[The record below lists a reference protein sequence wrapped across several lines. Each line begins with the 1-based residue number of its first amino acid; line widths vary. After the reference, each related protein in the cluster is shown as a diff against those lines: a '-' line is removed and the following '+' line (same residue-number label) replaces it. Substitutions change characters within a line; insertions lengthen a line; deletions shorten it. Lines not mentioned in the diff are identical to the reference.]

1 MVEKCV
7 SRLWNRRQVASP
19 ETLVPCWNWS
29 CCFYLLMNLHGP
41 VSGYLPR
48 ISHGSP
54 WPHEYPQ
61 IPFWLQNT
69 MVHMS
74 NCVKCGVPMRCWSWK
89 RNHQLQNSGSKTQ
102 ITLLLPTIYLDIFS
116 QESLVAHILSIP
128 IPSNHPLPSKALPGP
143 GDHPNHATVQ
153 TLAPPLSGPGGIP
166 SNSSTHA
173 TVKLCPP
180 HKGIT
185 KDVSLKGFKIQ
196 CLLLIEL
203 MASSLVEA
211 CKNVI
216 QWRLAN
222 FRCTAWSPY
231 ATKNLWAQWRM

>member
-153 TLAPPLSGPGGIP
+153 TLAPPLSGPRWDP
-166 SNSSTHA
+166 KQLVNPCHSETLSSA
-173 TVKLCPP
+173 QRN
-180 HKGIT
+180 HKGCF
-185 KDVSLKGFKIQ
+185 LERLQ
-196 CLLLIEL
+196 NP
-203 MASSLVEA
+203 MPSSHWVDGE
-211 CKNVI
+211 
-216 QWRLAN
+216 
-222 FRCTAWSPY
+222 
-231 ATKNLWAQWRM
+231 